1 MRASANLPNCAT
13 IHLIGNASTKSQNPL
28 DFLTNHWIQG
38 NPAPSK
44 VAKRKHAGVKLT
56 RLEARTRVIQG
67 ASRVGFVMFCMAIGF
82 VVVAT
87 AVPQRREL
95 DKLEVKLK
103 AAKEREQAVLADRE
117 YHNIE
122 HRALREDP
130 AFLEIH
136 ARDRLDY
143 YRVGERVLKF
153 KREQ

>member
-1 MRASANLPNCAT
+1 M
-13 IHLIGNASTKSQNPL
+13 
-28 DFLTNHWIQG
+28 
-38 NPAPSK
+38 
-44 VAKRKHAGVKLT
+44 AKQKITGVKLT

-67 ASRVGFVMFCMAIGF
+67 ASRLGFLVFCMAIGF

-87 AVPQRREL
+87 AIPQRREL
-95 DKLEVKLK
+95 DKLELKLK
-103 AAKEREQAVLADRE
+103 ASKVREQAVLADRE
-117 YHNIE
+117 YHFIE

-143 YRVGERVLKF
+143 YREGERVLRF

>member
-1 MRASANLPNCAT
+1 M
-13 IHLIGNASTKSQNPL
+13 
-28 DFLTNHWIQG
+28 
-38 NPAPSK
+38 
-44 VAKRKHAGVKLT
+44 AGVKLT

-67 ASRVGFVMFCMAIGF
+67 AGRVVFVMFCVAVGF

-87 AVPQRREL
+87 AFPQRREL

-103 AAKEREQAVLADRE
+103 AAKERESAVLADRE
-117 YHNIE
+117 YHFIE

-143 YRVGERVLKF
+143 YREGERVLKF